1 MIQRAARALFVAAGL
16 AVALPA
22 AALPVSNPSCGG
34 DDKHGDEEKK
44 KEKNPSIASANPSCG
59 GDHGDDKKG
68 DKKGDDKA

>member
-22 AALPVSNPSCGG
+22 AAVPVSNPSCGG
-34 DDKHGDEEKK
+34 DKHGDEEKK
-44 KEKNPSIASANPSCG
+44 KDKDSSIASADPSCG

-68 DKKGDDKA
+68 EKKGDDKA

>member
-22 AALPVSNPSCGG
+22 AAVPVSNPSCGG
-34 DDKHGDEEKK
+34 DDKKGDEEKK
-44 KEKNPSIASANPSCG
+44 KEKNPSITSADPSCG